1 MPQDDALIAELTSPT
16 YGQQV
21 LGVEASGFT
30 AEGEAHSGMIG

>member
-21 LGVEASGFT
+21 LGVEALKGL
-30 AEGEAHSGMIG
+30 GIHSRR